1 MIHAPLRWRPF
12 DARQTGC
19 YRPSQWHHCS
29 AEHGGARDAAHH
41 AHLPHRWCLWRSDV
55 RMAVDGCGMRGK
67 KLSLQD
73 LLAKVWWHTSPERC
87 RWPAAPRT
95 SPNNISP
102 RRSHALACCSC
113 DFVNFVEF
121 VRLTLQLQSGK
132 DLHREILAACWQRH
146 ALCEK
151 QIEIELFELRH
162 FFVSRFCYG
171 WTAAGWPMTGGMR
184 SGSGRRW
191 QNSNRRVGAWLLCD
205 SPGWCLDA
213 LSLWSKQVETRNVLN
228 HS

>member
-1 MIHAPLRWRPF
+1 M
-12 DARQTGC
+12 
-19 YRPSQWHHCS
+19 
-29 AEHGGARDAAHH
+29 
-41 AHLPHRWCLWRSDV
+41 
-55 RMAVDGCGMRGK
+55 
-67 KLSLQD
+67 
-73 LLAKVWWHTSPERC
+73 
-87 RWPAAPRT
+87 
-95 SPNNISP
+95 
-102 RRSHALACCSC
+102 
-113 DFVNFVEF
+113 EF

-162 FFVSRFCYG
+162 FFCISFLLWVTWVNYS
-171 WTAAGWPMTGGMR
+171 WPMSGGVR

-213 LSLWSKQVETRNVLN
+213 SGRALALVETGRNTECSQPFLTSRNVAVGGQCEVYARLN
-228 HS
+228 KLVAILRC